1 VPADYRHLRLYN
13 VADHESI
20 QIRCKCGSSIEFIR
34 GRLQRRFRLP
44 SDTLIYDLRYRLRCT
59 KCDSTDGFRIA
70 VIDRAA
76 HPRVGEGFPEKVVVE
91 NGQCR

>member
-1 VPADYRHLRLYN
+1 MPADYRHLRLYD

-20 QIRCKCGSSIEFIR
+20 SIRCKCGRSVEFIR
-34 GRLQRRFRLP
+34 GRLQLP

-70 VIDRAA
+70 VIDRGA
-76 HPRVGEGFPEKVVVE
+76 HPRVGEGFPEKVIVAGDCE
-91 NGQCR
+91 KNDAN